1 MKMGLGGGTF
11 RVGISTRTAASALVR
26 TVREPVG
33 AENAVYAVVT
43 TI

>member
-1 MKMGLGGGTF
+1 MKMVSGADL
-11 RVGISTRTAASALVR
+11 RVGISTRTAVSALVR

-33 AENAVYAVVT
+33 AENAVDAVVT